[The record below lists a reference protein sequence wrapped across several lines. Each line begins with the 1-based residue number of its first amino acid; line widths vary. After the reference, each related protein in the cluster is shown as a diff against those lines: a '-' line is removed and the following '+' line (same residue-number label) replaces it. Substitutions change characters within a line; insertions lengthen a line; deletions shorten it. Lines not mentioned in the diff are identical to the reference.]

1 MRDLKFRVWDKKDKR
16 YIEWWELIFPLYQWE
31 EERRININ
39 EQHYRNTDSHW
50 DNNDIRFDIDKDTWL
65 RDKNG
70 VEIYEGDIVKTWHNF
85 SKFDYN
91 KDKQEEFC
99 TGSWVCKWDTPR
111 FIFTPNDERCI
122 GLKTSMNPE
131 FCEVIGNI
139 HENPLLLNK

>member
-16 YIEWWELIFPLYQWE
+16 YIEWWELIFPLYKWE

-70 VEIYEGDIVKTWHNF
+70 VKIYEGDIIQSQIDDVVEVWQFNKPNF
-85 SKFDYN
+85 TYSASSPKGMAFDN
-91 KDKQEEFC
+91 
-99 TGSWVCKWDTPR
+99 VC
-111 FIFTPNDERCI
+111 IEH
-122 GLKTSMNPE
+122 
-131 FCEVIGNI
+131 EVIWNI
-139 HENPLLLNK
+139 HETPLLSNK